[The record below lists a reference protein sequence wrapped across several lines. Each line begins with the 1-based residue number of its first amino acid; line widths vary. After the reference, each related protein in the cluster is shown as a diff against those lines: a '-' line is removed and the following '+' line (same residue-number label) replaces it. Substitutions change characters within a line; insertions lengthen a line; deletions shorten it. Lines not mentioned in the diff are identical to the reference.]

1 MGAAGATKQPLKPEG
16 FGAVNPGG
24 KCAPRNVTLPA
35 GLENQRGLG
44 QGMAEENPA
53 SPIPQPSALW
63 GTGNLWKSPF
73 GVTSRSRPFS
83 ASPSLGES
91 CLDVYLSLHSSLS
104 FPLFLFLFF
113 SLIFPPVVPKSR
125 LHVRSYRI
133 HKSFAPCAAFL
144 KGLEAAP
151 GNLRVPG
158 EGHFQRNGDFHPPA
172 FPLHPCKP
180 HPPFPGKPG
189 GDFGRGCRSQD
200 KFPAEFGDI
209 PGGAAPSPRSG
220 DAPRGCWDLMSGM
233 RWTKGGNSW
242 GIAASGTSRPRCCS
256 CHPF

>member
-1 MGAAGATKQPLKPEG
+1 MLQGMSPCL
-16 FGAVNPGG
+16 
-24 KCAPRNVTLPA
+24 
-35 GLENQRGLG
+35 RGLKISG
-44 QGMAEENPA
+44 VWVREWPRKIPPA
-53 SPIPQPSALW
+53 PSHSPQPSGAL
-63 GTGNLWKSPF
+63 GTF
-73 GVTSRSRPFS
+73 GKAPLESFPNPDPSQRPHPS
-83 ASPSLGES
+83 ANPAWMFIFL
-91 CLDVYLSLHSSLS
+91 CIHLSLFPYFYSSF
-104 FPLFLFLFF
+104 FPLI
-113 SLIFPPVVPKSR
+113 SPPVVPKSR

-133 HKSFAPCAAFL
+133 HKSFAPCAPFL

-180 HPPFPGKPG
+180 HPAFPGKPG

>member
-1 MGAAGATKQPLKPEG
+1 MQDFYWSDRRSGSAGYHHCYSVKISSKDNKAEPE
-16 FGAVNPGG
+16 
-24 KCAPRNVTLPA
+24 
-35 GLENQRGLG
+35 
-44 QGMAEENPA
+44 
-53 SPIPQPSALW
+53 SAFTYMHTVLW
-63 GTGNLWKSPF
+63 GES
-73 GVTSRSRPFS
+73 
-83 ASPSLGES
+83 ES
-91 CLDVYLSLHSSLS
+91 CWQRYDYLTQFAEIEFSLS
-104 FPLFLFLFF
+104 FSLFLFLFF
-113 SLIFPPVVPKSR
+113 PLIFPAVFPKSR

-151 GNLRVPG
+151 GNLRVLG

-180 HPPFPGKPG
+180 HPAFPGKPG

-200 KFPAEFGDI
+200 KFPAEFGDV
-209 PGGAAPSPRSG
+209 PGRAAPSPHSG
-220 DAPRGCWDLMSGM
+220 DSPRGCWDLMSGM

-242 GIAASGTSRPRCCS
+242 GIATSGTSRPRCCS